1 MSKIDAKA
9 LLEAG
14 VHFGHRTDKWN
25 PKMKPFIY
33 ETRNGIHIVNLSE
46 TARQLDAAASFLKN
60 IAAKGGRV
68 LFVGC
73 KKAAQDAVREAAGK
87 AASFHVTERWLGGT
101 LTNLSTI
108 RKSIARMREIDELET
123 SGKMAKLNKQEASAL
138 RREAAKIHKNLDG
151 IKDMNRF
158 PDAIIIVDI
167 TREYIAQQEA
177 KRLNIPIVAITD
189 TNADPTSIAYPIAGN
204 DDAIRSIRI
213 IVDALASAIAEGNAN
228 ADKSDK
234 SNDKRGVRKSI
245 AVEPVDKPE
254 ADVTVSA

>member
-1 MSKIDAKA
+1 MAKIDAKT

-33 ETRNGIHIVNLSE
+33 EARSGIHIINLSE
-46 TARQLDAAASFLKN
+46 TARQLDAATSFLKN
-60 IAAKGGRV
+60 TAAKGGKV

-73 KKAAQDAVREAAGK
+73 KKAAQEAVKEAAGK
-87 AASFHVTERWLGGT
+87 AAAFHVTERWLGGT

-123 SGKMAKLNKQEASAL
+123 SGKMAKLNKQEAAAL

-151 IKDMNRF
+151 IKDMTKF
-158 PDAIIIVDI
+158 PDAIVIVDI

-177 KRLNIPIVAITD
+177 ERLNIPIIAITD
-189 TNADPTSIAYPIAGN
+189 TNADPTGIAYPIAGN

-213 IVDALASAIAEGNAN
+213 IVDSLASAIAEGNASG
-228 ADKSDK
+228 DKGER
-234 SNDKRGVRKSI
+234 NEKRGARKP
-245 AVEPVDKPE
+245 A
-254 ADVTVSA
+254 ADRPSGKTETPAVSA